1 MKLRNLML
9 GGAASVMLSAA
20 PVYAQ
25 SIYTHEPTPEERV
38 QTNNLN
44 TDAAARAHADADAS
58 ALAQSDFDA
67 DRDRYERSLQD
78 YRANRAA
85 YENDRANYEVL
96 RAGFERD
103 RAWRWR
109 HFAHSS
115 RFNVVYR
122 FADDEL
128 LGLSVMSPSGER
140 VGRIHDVDF
149 TPSGRVNRV
158 AIRMSANRTAWVYA
172 DDIRYDPYSR
182 MAMVDLSRDQVY
194 RLSVS
199 GEFGS

>member
-1 MKLRNLML
+1 MKLRNFML
-9 GGAASVMLSAA
+9 GSAACVMLAA

-44 TDAAARAHADADAS
+44 TDAAARAHADADS
-58 ALAQSDFDA
+58 DALAQSDYDA
-67 DRDRYERSLQD
+67 NRERYERSLID
-78 YRANRAA
+78 YGADRDA
-85 YENDRANYEVL
+85 YDNDRANYEMQ

-109 HFAHSS
+109 HFAHFD

-122 FADDEL
+122 FDNDEL
-128 LGLSVMSPSGER
+128 IGLTVMSPYGER
-140 VGRIHDVDF
+140 IGRIRDVDF

-158 AIRMSANRTAWVYA
+158 AIRMGYGRTAWIYA
-172 DDIRYDPYSR
+172 DDIRYDPYTR

-194 RLSVS
+194 RLTVA
-199 GEFGS
+199 GQYGS

>member
-9 GGAASVMLSAA
+9 GGAACVMLSAA
-20 PVYAQ
+20 PVFAQ

-44 TDAAARAHADADAS
+44 TDAAARAHADADSA

-85 YENDRANYEVL
+85 YDNDRANYEVL
-96 RAGFERD
+96 RAGFDRD

-109 HFAHSS
+109 HFSHFD

-122 FADDEL
+122 FDSDEL
-128 LGLSVMSPSGER
+128 IGLTVVSPSGEHI
-140 VGRIHDVDF
+140 GRIRDVDF
-149 TPSGRVNRV
+149 SPSGRVNRV
-158 AIRMSANRTAWVYA
+158 AIRMGYDRTVWIYA
-172 DDIRYDPYSR
+172 DDIRYDPYTR
-182 MAMVDLSRDQVY
+182 MAMVDLSRDQIY
-194 RLSVS
+194 RLTVS
-199 GEFGS
+199 YGS

>member
-9 GGAASVMLSAA
+9 GGAALVMLSAA
-20 PVYAQ
+20 PVSAQ

-58 ALAQSDFDA
+58 VLAQTDFDA
-67 DRDRYERSLQD
+67 DRDRYERSLDD
-78 YRANRAA
+78 YRANRNA
-85 YENDRANYEVL
+85 YENDRANYEAQ
-96 RAGFERD
+96 RIAFDRD
-103 RAWRWR
+103 RTFRWR
-109 HFAHSS
+109 HFNHYD

-122 FADDEL
+122 FGNDEL
-128 LGLSVMSPSGER
+128 VGLTVMSPYGER
-140 VGRIHDVDF
+140 IGRIRDVDF
-149 TPSGRVNRV
+149 TPAGRVNRV
-158 AIRMSANRTAWVYA
+158 AIAIGYRTVWIYA

-194 RLSVS
+194 RLSVTY
-199 GEFGS
+199 GS

>member
-9 GGAASVMLSAA
+9 GGAACVMLSA
-20 PVYAQ
+20 PVFAQ

-44 TDAAARAHADADAS
+44 TQAAARARADADS
-58 ALAQSDFDA
+58 SVLAQSDFNA

-78 YRANRAA
+78 YRASRDA
-85 YENDRANYEVL
+85 YDNDRANYEVQ
-96 RAGFERD
+96 RAAFDRD

-109 HFAHSS
+109 HFAHFD

-122 FADDEL
+122 FDSDEL
-128 LGLSVMSPSGER
+128 IGLSVMSPYGER
-140 VGRIHDVDF
+140 IGRIRDVDF

-158 AIRMSANRTAWVYA
+158 AIRMGYNRTVWIYA

-182 MAMVDLSRDQVY
+182 MAMIDLSRDQIY

-199 GEFGS
+199 SAYGS

>member
-9 GGAASVMLSAA
+9 GGAACVMLSA

-44 TDAAARAHADADAS
+44 TDAAARAHYDADS
-58 ALAQSDFDA
+58 AANAQSDFDA
-67 DRDRYERSLQD
+67 DRERYERSLQD

-85 YENDRANYEVL
+85 YDNERANYEVL
-96 RAGFERD
+96 RTAYDRD
-103 RAWRWR
+103 RVWRWR
-109 HFAHSS
+109 HFAHYN

-122 FADDEL
+122 FDSDEL
-128 LGLSVMSPSGER
+128 IGLTVVSPSGEHI
-140 VGRIHDVDF
+140 GRIRDVDF

-158 AIRMSANRTAWVYA
+158 AIRMGYNRTVWIYA
-172 DDIRYDPYSR
+172 DDIRYDPYTR
-182 MAMVDLSRDQVY
+182 MAMVDLSRDQIY
-194 RLSVS
+194 RLTVS
-199 GEFGS
+199 YGS